1 MAQRL
6 PFHSAGGT
14 TLNTVSSCVTVL
26 LSVTLPKLYFFIY
39 TGEQDSTMLLDYK
52 TLFLVHPL
60 LTLKCFFLSKPL
72 NMLCLRFIYCFNLI
86 VLDSEGVC
94 VYI

>member
-26 LSVTLPKLYFFIY
+26 LSGTLPKRTIFFIY
-39 TGEQDSTMLLDYK
+39 TGEQDSRMFLDYN
-52 TLFLVHPL
+52 TFLVHPL
-60 LTLKCFFLSKPL
+60 LTFKWVCQISSICL
-72 NMLCLRFIYCFNLI
+72 NL
-86 VLDSEGVC
+86 
-94 VYI
+94 